1 MANNPWD
8 ERYSIDEYFYGKDP
22 NDFLREQITRL
33 PAGGKVLC
41 LAEGEGRNAVFL
53 AKQGFQ
59 VTAVDG
65 SRVGLEKLETL
76 AREGG
81 VSVKTVCADLADFV
95 IEPGHWDAIVSI
107 WCHLPSTLRR
117 KVHAASVQGLR
128 MGGAFLLEAYRP
140 EQLKYGT
147 GGPKDPDFLMN
158 LEILRPE
165 LSSLRLEVQVEQV
178 REIHEGKGHFG
189 PSAVV
194 QILGLKG

>member
-8 ERYSIDEYFYGKDP
+8 ERYSTGDYFYGKDP
-22 NDFLREQITRL
+22 NDFLREQTMRI
-33 PAGGKVLC
+33 PAGGSVLC

-76 AREGG
+76 ARESG
-81 VSVKTVCADLADFV
+81 VSVKTICADLADFV
-95 IEPGHWDAIVSI
+95 IEPGYWDAIVSI
-107 WCHLPSTLRR
+107 WCHLPSGLRR
-117 KVHAASVQGLR
+117 NVHASSVQGLR
-128 MGGAFLLEAYRP
+128 KGGVFLLEAYRP

-165 LSSLRLEVQVEQV
+165 LSGLRLEVQVEQV

-194 QILGLKG
+194 QVLGYKN